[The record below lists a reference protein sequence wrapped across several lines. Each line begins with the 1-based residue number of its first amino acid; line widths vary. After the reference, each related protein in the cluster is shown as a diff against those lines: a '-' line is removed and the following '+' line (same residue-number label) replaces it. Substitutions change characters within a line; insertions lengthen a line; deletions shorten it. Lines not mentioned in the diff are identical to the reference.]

1 MPRASHPHALWR
13 HGHTAHVRGAHH
25 LWQHTLSSEPLQAV
39 DRVKLFHKL
48 NRTTATAFGGG
59 RHLESA
65 KQVDW
70 VPI

>member
-1 MPRASHPHALWR
+1 
-13 HGHTAHVRGAHH
+13 
-25 LWQHTLSSEPLQAV
+25 V

-65 KQVDW
+65 KEVDW
-70 VPI
+70 VPM